1 MNSIKRVTIGLIAA
15 LAGVSSAEPTQHPVR
30 LNINSDIVSMLFH
43 RGDQRML
50 DSFADLPMAGVEE
63 TLTDSRFSIKPQEGV
78 AMDSYDF

>member
-1 MNSIKRVTIGLIAA
+1 
-15 LAGVSSAEPTQHPVR
+15 
-30 LNINSDIVSMLFH
+30 MLFH